1 MYRKYLQVTLQLVTL
16 DPREVAELKTNALF
30 IKLVINFRIPTRS
43 QGPEALSFS
52 GKTAR
57 RC

>member
-30 IKLVINFRIPTRS
+30 IKLVINFQIPTRP
-43 QGPEALSFS
+43 QEAGGTQFQW
-52 GKTAR
+52 
-57 RC
+57 